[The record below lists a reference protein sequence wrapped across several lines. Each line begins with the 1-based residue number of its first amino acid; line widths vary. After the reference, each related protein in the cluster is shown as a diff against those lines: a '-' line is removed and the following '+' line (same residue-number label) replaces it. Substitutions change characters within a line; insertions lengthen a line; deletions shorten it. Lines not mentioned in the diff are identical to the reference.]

1 MLRLTAIKS
10 HACARWLLAAL
21 LCAASNLTLANQL
34 TASVDR
40 DHIGLQDT
48 FTLTVNA
55 DENVQKAPDFSALKN
70 DFDVLTTSR
79 SQSIRIINGRTEAT
93 TDWQITLAPKRAGKL
108 LIPSFTI
115 DKAVSDAIEIQV
127 SEQSATQTTSD
138 EQVQA
143 VVEIE
148 KNSVFVQEQLLVK
161 VKLITQVNLSQAEP
175 PTLDLKN
182 ALVVNLE
189 QQKQYQT
196 NINGRPHLIVETS
209 YAVFPQQSGELIIPS
224 LIYSVEVSRS
234 ARDLWNDPFGRRRSN
249 VMRLRTEAKKIDVK
263 AAPDS
268 SIASNWQPANN
279 LTLNEGWSGST
290 DNLKVGEPITR
301 TITIMADGLTGNQIA
316 PLTTQPV
323 DGLTFYPDQPQTR
336 EEKSENGVQGLRT
349 ETTAIIPNHGGSFTL
364 PEVNVQWWD
373 NKTQT
378 MKTATLPAKTLNVLG
393 AAPSPSASVTQQD
406 KDTASVPIQPQPA
419 APVTQVVTPTWLW
432 FLVAAMGVV
441 VAGLIAYVAKLKTDL
456 RQLQF
461 GQASRNE
468 QQAETERNLWNHL
481 KQAAAHS
488 DAQAM
493 RKYLLD
499 WARWQWPAANIHT
512 LEDVARL
519 SGSLELGKALREL
532 DSLLYGNNTTDSWN
546 PQHLLQL
553 LNECRSAKKSAEHTE
568 GLQPLYK
575 N

>member
-1 MLRLTAIKS
+1 MLRLTAVNS
-10 HACARWLLAAL
+10 HAFARWLLAAL
-21 LCAASNLTLANQL
+21 LYTASNLTSANQL

-55 DENVQKAPDFSALKN
+55 DEKTQQAPDFSALKN
-70 DFDVLTTSR
+70 DFDILTTSR
-79 SQSIRIINGRTEAT
+79 SQSIRIINGRTEST

-115 DKAVSDAIEIQV
+115 DNAVSDAIEIQV

-143 VVEIE
+143 VVEVE
-148 KNSVFVQEQLLVK
+148 KNSVFVQEQLLIK

-196 NINGRPHLIVETS
+196 NINGKPHLIVETS

-224 LIYSVEVSRS
+224 LIYAVEVSRS
-234 ARDLWNDPFGRRRSN
+234 ARDLWNDPFGRRSN
-249 VMRLRTEAKKIDVK
+249 SIMRLRTEAKKIDVK
-263 AAPDS
+263 AAPDN

-279 LTLNEGWSGST
+279 VTLNEGWSGST

-316 PLTTQPV
+316 PLPTQQV

-364 PEVNVQWWD
+364 PEVSVQWWD
-373 NKTQT
+373 NKTQR
-378 MKTATLPAKTLNVLG
+378 MKVATLPAKTLNVLG
-393 AAPSPSASVTQQD
+393 AAPAPATSTPQQEI
-406 KDTASVPIQPQPA
+406 TTTPAQQPVIPVAAQVATPA
-419 APVTQVVTPTWLW
+419 WLW
-432 FLVAAMGVV
+432 WLVAVLGIAI
-441 VAGLIAYVAKLKTDL
+441 AGLIAYVAKLRTDL

-461 GQASRNE
+461 SQSRHSE
-468 QQAETERNLWNHL
+468 QQAETERQLWSHL
-481 KQAAAHS
+481 KQAVEHS
-488 DAQAM
+488 DAQSM

-512 LEDVARL
+512 LEDIARL
-519 SGSLELGKALREL
+519 SGSLELGKALRDL
-532 DSLLYGNNTTDSWN
+532 DSLLYSNKSPDSWN
-546 PQHLLQL
+546 PHHLLQL
-553 LNECRSAKKSAEHTE
+553 LSECRSAKKSAGHTE

>member
-1 MLRLTAIKS
+1 MLRLTATKS
-10 HACARWLLAAL
+10 PALARWLLAAL
-21 LCAASNLTLANQL
+21 LCAAGNLALANQL

-55 DENVQKAPDFSALKN
+55 DEKTQQAPDFSALKN
-70 DFDVLTTSR
+70 DFDILTTSR

-115 DKAVSDAIEIQV
+115 DSAVSDAIEIQV

-143 VVEIE
+143 VVEVE

-196 NINGRPHLIVETS
+196 NINGKPHLVVEST
-209 YAVFPQQSGELIIPS
+209 YALFPQQSGELIIPS

-234 ARDLWNDPFGRRRSN
+234 ARDMWNDPFGRRSN
-249 VMRLRTEAKKIDVK
+249 SILRLRTEAKKIDVK

-268 SIASNWQPANN
+268 NIASNWQPANN
-279 LTLNEGWSGST
+279 VTLNEGWSGST
-290 DNLKVGEPITR
+290 DNLKIGEPITR

-316 PLTTQPV
+316 PLQAQQV

-336 EEKSENGVQGLRT
+336 EEKSEHGVQGLRT

-364 PEVNVQWWD
+364 PEINVQWWD
-373 NKTQT
+373 NKTQS

-393 AAPSPSASVTQQD
+393 AAPNPVASAPQQEA
-406 KDTASVPIQPQPA
+406 TSAPAQVQPQTLA
-419 APVTQVVTPTWLW
+419 TQTVTPTWLW
-432 FLVAAMGVV
+432 LLVAAMGVL

-456 RQLQF
+456 RQLQY
-461 GQASRNE
+461 GQFHKNK

-481 KQAAAHS
+481 KQAAEHS

-532 DSLLYGNNTTDSWN
+532 DSLLYGNNASDSWSPN
-546 PQHLLQL
+546 HLLQL
-553 LNECRSAKKSAEHTE
+553 LNECRTTNKSAGHAE

>member
-1 MLRLTAIKS
+1 MLRLNLNTFRAPAQI
-10 HACARWLLAAL
+10 LLAILLSAL
-21 LCAASNLTLANQL
+21 ASLATASQL

-55 DENVQKAPDFSALKN
+55 DESTQQAPDFSALKN

-127 SEQSATQTTSD
+127 SEQSPTQTTSD

-143 VVEIE
+143 LVEVE

-175 PTLDLKN
+175 PALDLKN

-196 NINGRPHLIVETS
+196 NINGKPHLVVESTF
-209 YAVFPQQSGELIIPS
+209 AVFPQQSGELIIPS

-234 ARDLWNDPFGRRRSN
+234 ARDMWNDPFGRRSN
-249 VMRLRTEAKKIDVK
+249 SILRLRTEAKKIDVK

-268 SIASNWQPANN
+268 SIANNWQPANN

-316 PLTTQPV
+316 PLPAQAV

-336 EEKSENGVQGLRT
+336 EEKSDKGVQGLRT

-364 PEVNVQWWD
+364 PEISVQWWD
-373 NKTQT
+373 NKTQS

-393 AAPSPSASVTQQD
+393 AAPSPATVTPQQD
-406 KDTASVPIQPQPA
+406 TTNAPSPQQPA
-419 APVTQVVTPTWLW
+419 APIATQAVTPAWLW
-432 FLVAAMGVV
+432 LLVAAMGVLS
-441 VAGLIAYVAKLKTDL
+441 AGLIAYVAKLKTDL

-461 GQASRNE
+461 GQSNQH
-468 QQAETERNLWNHL
+468 QQEAETERNLWNHL
-481 KQAAAHS
+481 KQAAEHS
-488 DAQAM
+488 DANAM

-499 WARWQWPAANIHT
+499 WARWQWPAATIHT

-532 DSLLYGNNTTDSWN
+532 DSQLYSNKESGNWN
-546 PQHLLQL
+546 AKQL
-553 LNECRSAKKSAEHTE
+553 LELLAECRAAKKTAVHTE

>member
-1 MLRLTAIKS
+1 MLRLTTLSFRVPAQI
-10 HACARWLLAAL
+10 LLALVFSITGSLA
-21 LCAASNLTLANQL
+21 TANQL

-40 DHIGLQDT
+40 DHVGLQDT

-55 DENVQKAPDFSALKN
+55 DESTQQAPDFSALKS

-79 SQSIRIINGRTEAT
+79 SQSIRIVNGRTEAT

-115 DKAVSDAIEIQV
+115 DGAVSDAIEIQV
-127 SEQSATQTTSD
+127 SEQSPTQTTGD

-143 VVEIE
+143 IVEVE

-196 NINGRPHLIVETS
+196 NINGKPHLVVESS

-234 ARDLWNDPFGRRRSN
+234 ARDLWNDPFGRRSN
-249 VMRLRTEAKKIDVK
+249 SIMRLRTEPKKIDVK

-268 SIASNWQPANN
+268 SVASTWQPANN
-279 LTLNEGWSGST
+279 LILNEGWSGST

-316 PLTTQPV
+316 PLPAQPV

-336 EEKSENGVQGLRT
+336 EEKSDKGVQGLRT

-364 PEVNVQWWD
+364 PEITVQWWD
-373 NKTQT
+373 TNTQT

-393 AAPSPSASVTQQD
+393 AAPSPVNGAPQGNAGTTPSSPQQ
-406 KDTASVPIQPQPA
+406 QA
-419 APVTQVVTPTWLW
+419 APLATQAITPAWLW
-432 FLVAAMGVV
+432 IVVAAMGVV
-441 VAGLIAYVAKLKTDL
+441 IAGLVAYVAKLKTDL

-461 GQASRNE
+461 GQTT
-468 QQAETERNLWNHL
+468 QQSQHAETERNLWNHL
-481 KQAAAHS
+481 KQAAEHS

-493 RKYLLD
+493 RKHLLD

-519 SGSLELGKALREL
+519 SGSLELGKALRDL
-532 DSLLYGNNTTDSWN
+532 DSLLYSNKTPDNWN
-546 PQHLLQL
+546 AMHLLQL
-553 LNECRSAKKSAEHTE
+553 LGECRAAKKPTGHME

-575 N
+575 S